1 MSAGSAHAQ
10 IPTRTRSGEDALKV
24 LEFLRGVAYTIFSY
38 TPGGMTR
45 YTWMGWETFLN
56 VRSPTLS
63 STNWALMRSAVVG
76 PTMISPPWADPA
88 KRAARLVVG
97 PVAVNVHRWP
107 APAPILVAPPSASPL
122 LMPMCSCTGGN
133 TPPVSS
139 FRCAG
144 RWRMAKDA
152 RVAFSG

>member
-88 KRAARLVVG
+88 KRGAGVVG
-97 PVAVNVHRWP
+97 GPGAGRLHRRAGP
-107 APAPILVAPPSASPL
+107 RPRVGAPP
-122 LMPMCSCTGGN
+122 
-133 TPPVSS
+133 
-139 FRCAG
+139 
-144 RWRMAKDA
+144 
-152 RVAFSG
+152 